1 MEEEIVKTKL
11 PEVYQ
16 SIIKT
21 EEDFD
26 WEQLKEDF
34 EELNWLEFENLQVS
48 ETIISVW
55 KVADKYGV
63 SVLQSTPRFKIFKL
77 SKVKM
82 IITNYMFNIVDSS
95 EIGLICKESRGKI
108 EDMLFFSYA
117 KGMMFQS
124 SEECLPNLAL
134 RIYDIYTEFK
144 TMISQFFIHFDKLL
158 KSHINMTISLLLDE
172 IFYNKVFKEFRG
184 KLVNEEMTK
193 KMITDLREKVI
204 SHEIGTS
211 FTDDFANYKKVVSY
225 EIGTSYTDDFVNY
238 KSPNSV
244 GVGNSGYDAV
254 GNAGSTGKGYGS
266 SGYSAYMS
274 QNLYLGEMSEE
285 NKRHGYGKI
294 TYFGGDTYEGY
305 WDNGKPHGQGLY
317 TWKIGGRYLGSFVK
331 GNISGQGQRVYPS
344 GNFYTGEFLNNK
356 KHGKGEIVFK
366 NGDTYE
372 GSWEDDY
379 MSGHGKYSWTTGDH
393 FVGIFIKDIRE
404 GKGVLT
410 TVNGEIIEGIWK
422 DNYYIGISF

>member
-1 MEEEIVKTKL
+1 MEEDIVKTKV

-21 EEDFD
+21 EEEFD

-34 EELNWLEFENLQVS
+34 EELNWLDFESLQAS
-48 ETIISVW
+48 DTIISVW

-63 SVLQSTPRFKIFKL
+63 SVLQSAPRFKIFKL
-77 SKVKM
+77 TKVKM
-82 IITNYMFNIVDSS
+82 VITNYMLNIIDSP
-95 EIGLICKESRGKI
+95 EISLICKESRGKI
-108 EDMLFFSYA
+108 EDMLFFSCA

-158 KSHINMTISLLLDE
+158 KSYINMTISSLLDE
-172 IFYNKVFKEFRG
+172 IFYNKVLKEFRG
-184 KLVNEEMTK
+184 KLINEESTK
-193 KMITDLREKVI
+193 KMITDLGGKI
-204 SHEIGTS
+204 T
-211 FTDDFANYKKVVSY
+211 SY
-225 EIGTSYTDDFVNY
+225 EIGTSYTDDFINY
-238 KSPNSV
+238 KNVNSV

-254 GNAGSTGKGYGS
+254 GNTGSIGKGS
-266 SGYSAYMS
+266 SGFSSYSY
-274 QNLYLGEMSEE
+274 QNLYVGELNEE

-305 WDNGKPHGQGLY
+305 WDNDKPHGEGLY
-317 TWKIGGRYLGSFVK
+317 LWKIGGRYLGSFVK
-331 GNISGQGQRVYPS
+331 GNISGQGKRIYPS

-356 KHGKGEIVFK
+356 KHGKGEIIFK

-372 GSWEDDY
+372 GTWEDDY
-379 MSGHGKYSWTTGDH
+379 MNGHGKYTWSTGDH

-404 GKGVLT
+404 GKGILT
-410 TVNGEIIEGIWK
+410 TINGDIIEGAWK
-422 DNYYIGISF
+422 DNQYIGN

>member
-1 MEEEIVKTKL
+1 MEEDIVKTKL

-34 EELNWLEFENLQVS
+34 EELNWLEFENLQAS
-48 ETIISVW
+48 DTIISVW

-82 IITNYMFNIVDSS
+82 IITNYMFNIADSS
-95 EIGLICKESRGKI
+95 EVSLICKESRGKI
-108 EDMLFFSYA
+108 EDMLFFSCA

-134 RIYDIYTEFK
+134 RIYDIYNEFK

-184 KLVNEEMTK
+184 KLINEEMTK
-193 KMITDLREKVI
+193 KMITDLGGKV
-204 SHEIGTS
+204 
-211 FTDDFANYKKVVSY
+211 KSY

-238 KSPNSV
+238 KNANSV
-244 GVGNSGYDAV
+244 GVGSSAYDVV

-266 SGYSAYMS
+266 SGYSAYLS
-274 QNLYLGEMSEE
+274 QNLYVGEMNEE

-305 WDNGKPHGQGLY
+305 WDNDKPHGQGLY

-331 GNISGQGQRVYPS
+331 GNISGQGQRIYPS

-356 KHGKGEIVFK
+356 KHGKGEIIYK

-372 GSWEDDY
+372 GTWEDDY
-379 MSGHGKYSWTTGDH
+379 MSGHGKYSWTTGDY

-410 TVNGEIIEGIWK
+410 TVNGEIIEGTWK
-422 DNYYIGISF
+422 DNYYIGN